1 MSYYLISPTGHR
13 ASVTSRMVCVGSD
26 PTADIRIDEN
36 FGVLPQHFWLRRTET
51 GVHLTAPASERPVY
65 VNGSPATDTE
75 LHSGD
80 AIRAGQLQLIFD
92 SDEAPET
99 SFTRVLSL
107 TSDVSEGGDPS
118 ENDYGVSSFSRIKY
132 QYDSKWKRHRHAVR
146 AGDKL
151 ERMTETMH
159 RCNSY
164 IMMQGRF
171 EQFGAAML
179 AGLLVAVACAV
190 LWSAASSFSNLL
202 FYPIIGCVGQ
212 LIGLSIRH
220 TGNGFGVKFAF
231 LAGIYALGCGLIVNS
246 FGIIEKEKSFVAKS
260 AANYPADAVDAT
272 GYGSYGYTS
281 APLTQQMTDRKLDAP
296 KTLEKMNTLDQ
307 MIIENPLVNRLMILF
322 HPRQFIAYGIAFT
335 LAVRCARRRLTLEE
349 AIMIHCG

>member
-13 ASVTSRMVCVGSD
+13 APVTARMVCVGSD
-26 PTADIRIDEN
+26 PTADIRIDET
-36 FGVLPQHFWLRRTET
+36 FDVLPKHFWLRQTET
-51 GVHLTAPASERPVY
+51 GMHLMAPASERPVY
-65 VNGSPATDTE
+65 VNGEPAFDKE

-80 AIRAGQLQLIFD
+80 AIRAGHLQLIFD

-107 TSDVSEGGDPS
+107 TADVTEGIDSS
-118 ENDYGVSSFSRIKY
+118 ENDYGSSSFSRIKY
-132 QYDSKWKRHRHAVR
+132 QYDSKWKGHRHTVR

-179 AGLLVAVACAV
+179 AGLLVAVACGV
-190 LWSAASSFSNLL
+190 LWSGASSLSNLL
-202 FYPIIGCVGQ
+202 FYPIVGCVGQ
-212 LIGLSIRH
+212 LIGLAIRH
-220 TGNGFGVKFAF
+220 TGNGFGAKFAL
-231 LAGIYALGCGLIVNS
+231 LAGIYALGCGLVVNS
-246 FGIIEKEKSFVAKS
+246 FGIVEKEKSIAMK
-260 AANYPADAVDAT
+260 AAVTYPVDAGDSS
-272 GYGSYGYTS
+272 GYESYGYFN
-281 APLTQQMTDRKLDAP
+281 APLTQQMTDRKLDIP
-296 KTLEKMNTLDQ
+296 KTSPTKTTSNLAVIDS
-307 MIIENPLVNRLMILF
+307 PLADRLMILF

-349 AIMIHCG
+349 AIMVHCG